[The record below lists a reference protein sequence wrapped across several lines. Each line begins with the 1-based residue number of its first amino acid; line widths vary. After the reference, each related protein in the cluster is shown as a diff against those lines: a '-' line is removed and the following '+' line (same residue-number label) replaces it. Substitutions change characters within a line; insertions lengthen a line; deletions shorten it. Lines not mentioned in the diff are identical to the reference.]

1 MWKQLTW
8 KQYFS
13 IFMGTTL
20 MALAV
25 NLIYEPMG
33 LVTGGI
39 SGAAILIK
47 KFTGMLDGN
56 IPFLKNGI
64 PVGITNLLLN
74 IPIFIAAWKCK
85 GKEFILRTLLANMWF
100 TFMLLVIPECALVE
114 KDYLLAAL
122 VGGVL
127 TGAGLGLVFMTGTS
141 TGGTDLL
148 AVVINRRLSYM
159 SVARILFVVDSLIVF
174 AGALVFGVYSAIYAV
189 IAVFVASKVM
199 DAIAE
204 GLKFAKLVYVI
215 SDAYEEISQ
224 DVMDVLGR
232 GNTVIDAKGMYRG
245 EERKMLLCV
254 MGRKE
259 IGVFMSIVSRRDK
272 NAFVIVT
279 DAKEVLGEGFIEF
292 E

>member
-13 IFMGTTL
+13 IFLGTTL
-20 MALAV
+20 MAMAV

-33 LVTGGI
+33 LVTGGV

-47 KFTGMLDGN
+47 KLTGMLDGN
-56 IPFLKNGI
+56 IPFFKDGI

-85 GKEFILRTLLANMWF
+85 GKEFILRTLLANTWF
-100 TFMLLVIPECALVE
+100 TFMLLVIPECTLVE

-174 AGALVFGVYSAIYAV
+174 AGALMFGVYSAIYAV
-189 IAVFVASKVM
+189 LAVFVASKVM

-259 IGVFMSIVSRRDK
+259 IGVFMSIVSRHDK
-272 NAFVIVT
+272 NAFMIVT

>member
-56 IPFLKNGI
+56 IPFFKDGI

-85 GKEFILRTLLANMWF
+85 GKEFIFRTLLANMWF
-100 TFMLLVIPECALVE
+100 TFMLLVIPECTLVE

-174 AGALVFGVYSAIYAV
+174 AGAIVFGVYSAIYAV
-189 IAVFVASKVM
+189 IAVYVASKVM

-259 IGVFMSIVSRRDK
+259 IGVFMSIVSRHDK